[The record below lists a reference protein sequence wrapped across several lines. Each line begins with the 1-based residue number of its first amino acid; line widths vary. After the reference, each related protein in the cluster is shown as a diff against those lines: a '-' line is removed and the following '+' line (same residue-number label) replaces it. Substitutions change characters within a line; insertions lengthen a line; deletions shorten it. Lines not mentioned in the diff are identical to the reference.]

1 MDKSNKLNQ
10 PGPGKGPHNINRR
23 RFLKDAGLMAG
34 GVAITS
40 MFVSSACSSGNA
52 APTSSTGPTTTT
64 TGPTTPTSTAPT
76 TTSSTPPATTS
87 GGGEYEYHPVMDYN
101 LLDIEGCTSR
111 VADDRLYDDEHT
123 WAKQLEP
130 DVVVIGITDK
140 MALLT
145 DIIKSIDL
153 KSEGAVLRQ
162 DDSFGYAHGA
172 KMSVELVS
180 PVSGTIIRKNNALHE
195 EPYGYAEVINKWP
208 YDNGWLLI
216 IRLSDPSELDGLL
229 TPEEYAIQNR
239 KET

>member
-10 PGPGKGPHNINRR
+10 PDPGKGPHNINRR

-52 APTSSTGPTTTT
+52 APTSSTSPTTTT
-64 TGPTTPTSTAPT
+64 TNPTTPTSTAPT
-76 TTSSTPPATTS
+76 TTSSTPPTTS
-87 GGGEYEYHPVMDYN
+87 GGGEYEYTPVMDYN

-123 WAKQLEP
+123 WVKQLEP

-180 PVSGTIIRKNNALHE
+180 PVSGTVIRKNNALHE

-208 YDNGWLLI
+208 YDKGWLLI